1 MTDTNA
7 IDPNLLEAVQAAA
20 QTAVSQMMTL
30 EQVQAQQQIALQ
42 QTAQQL
48 ELEVGRRNHEL
59 QLETR
64 RTKVDMIKVATDTLA
79 SNAKT
84 KPVDARDIT
93 ALDIKTFADELMQY
107 INEE

>member
-7 IDPNLLEAVQAAA
+7 IDPNLIEAVQAAA
-20 QTAVSQMMTL
+20 QTAAQTAVTQLSQ

-42 QTAQQL
+42 QQEL
-48 ELEVGRRNHEL
+48 ELGRRNHEL

-64 RTKVDMIKVATDTLA
+64 RTKINMIQLAAETLVA
-79 SNAKT
+79 NARA
-84 KPVDARDIT
+84 KPVDERDIT
-93 ALDIKTFADELMQY
+93 AADIKTYADELMQY